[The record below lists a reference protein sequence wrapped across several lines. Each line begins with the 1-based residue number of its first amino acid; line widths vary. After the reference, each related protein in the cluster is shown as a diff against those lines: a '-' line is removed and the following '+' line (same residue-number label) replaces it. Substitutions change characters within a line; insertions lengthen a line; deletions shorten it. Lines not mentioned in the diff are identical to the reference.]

1 MVALITILSGSAT
14 YASEKAVRGC
24 SRINALPDRRG
35 RGINADMDELTI
47 RIRGLS
53 KRFGAKQV
61 LDGIDLDV
69 PTGTSLVVIGGS
81 GSGKSVL
88 LKCILGLIEPDDGV
102 IEIDGRDIAAMPRD
116 ERELTRARIGMLF
129 QNGALFD
136 SLPVWE
142 NVAFGL
148 LARGKARRTEARDK
162 ANDFLAQVGLAAS
175 VGDLSPAE
183 LSGGMQKRVALARA
197 IAAQPDILFFD
208 EPTTGLDPIMGAV
221 IDGLI
226 VDCVKRLG
234 STAIAITHDMAS
246 ARRIG
251 DQAAML
257 NRGRIIWTGPASELM
272 SSGNAE
278 VDQFTHGRR
287 EGPIQMELRR

>member
-1 MVALITILSGSAT
+1 MSA
-14 YASEKAVRGC
+14 SPPKGLPKIRVRGL
-24 SRINALPDRRG
+24 RKA
-35 RGINADMDELTI
+35 
-47 RIRGLS
+47 
-53 KRFGAKQV
+53 FGAKQV

-69 PTGTSLVVIGGS
+69 MPGTSMVVIGGS
-81 GSGKSVL
+81 GTGKSVL
-88 LKCILGLIEPDDGV
+88 IKCILGLIEPDGGS
-102 IEIDGRDIAAMPRD
+102 IEIDGVDLLTSGRSMRDAARGQ
-116 ERELTRARIGMLF
+116 IGMLF

-136 SLPVWE
+136 SLTVRQ

-148 LARGKARRTEARDK
+148 IARRHMSGR
-162 ANDFLAQVGLAAS
+162 LASQRADEVLGQVGLAAS
-175 VGDLSPAE
+175 VGDLAPSE

-197 IAAQPDILFFD
+197 IAANPSIMFFD

-226 VDCVKRLG
+226 VDCVRRLG
-234 STAIAITHDMAS
+234 STAVAITHDMAS

-251 DQAAML
+251 DRVAML
-257 NRGRIIWTGPASELM
+257 HRGRIIWEGPAAQLLDSDDPV
-272 SSGNAE
+272 

>member
-1 MVALITILSGSAT
+1 MSA
-14 YASEKAVRGC
+14 SVPKIRLRGV
-24 SRINALPDRRG
+24 
-35 RGINADMDELTI
+35 T
-47 RIRGLS
+47 
-53 KRFGAKQV
+53 KRFGDKLV
-61 LDGIDLDV
+61 LDGVDLDV
-69 PTGTSLVVIGGS
+69 ATGTSMVVIGGS

-88 LKCILGLIEPDDGV
+88 IKCILGLIQPDSGSIEVDGQDMLRM
-102 IEIDGRDIAAMPRD
+102 EAHRRDAV
-116 ERELTRARIGMLF
+116 RARIGMLF

-136 SLPVWE
+136 SISVAD

-148 LARGKARRTEARDK
+148 LALKKATRAEARRRADAVLE
-162 ANDFLAQVGLAAS
+162 QVGLAAS
-175 VGDLSPAE
+175 VGDLYPAE

-197 IAAQPDILFFD
+197 IAATPDILFFD

-226 VDCVKRLG
+226 VEQVKRLG

-251 DQAAML
+251 DRAAML
-257 NRGRIIWTGPASELM
+257 FRGRIVWEGPAASLM
-272 SSGNAE
+272 DSGNPM

>member
-1 MVALITILSGSAT
+1 MNQTVP
-14 YASEKAVRGC
+14 K
-24 SRINALPDRRG
+24 
-35 RGINADMDELTI
+35 I
-47 RIRGLS
+47 RLRGLC
-53 KRFGAKQV
+53 KRFGAKVV

-69 PTGTSLVVIGGS
+69 IPGTSLVVIGGS

-88 LKCILGLIEPDDGV
+88 LKCILGLIEPDSGA
-102 IEIDGRDIAAMPRD
+102 IEIDGRDILTLPRA
-116 ERELTRARIGMLF
+116 EREAARSRIGMLF

-142 NVAFGL
+142 NVSFGL
-148 LARGKARRTEARDK
+148 LAQGRATRAEGRRRAHGI
-162 ANDFLAQVGLAAS
+162 LAQVGLADT
-175 VGDLSPAE
+175 VGDLSPSE

-197 IAAQPDILFFD
+197 IAAEPEIIFFD

-226 VDCVKRLG
+226 VDCVRRLG
-234 STAIAITHDMAS
+234 STTVAITHDMAS

-251 DQAAML
+251 DSAAMIH
-257 NRGRIIWTGPASELM
+257 RGRIVWTGQAEALM
-272 SSGNAE
+272 NSGNPI

-287 EGPIQMELRR
+287 DGPIQMELRR

>member
-1 MVALITILSGSAT
+1 MSVSPKIR
-14 YASEKAVRGC
+14 VRGLRK
-24 SRINALPDRRG
+24 S
-35 RGINADMDELTI
+35 
-47 RIRGLS
+47 
-53 KRFGAKQV
+53 FGAKAV
-61 LDGIDLDV
+61 LDGVDLDV
-69 PTGTSLVVIGGS
+69 APGSSMVVIGGS

-88 LKCILGLIEPDDGV
+88 LKCILGLIRPDAGR
-102 IEIDGRDIAAMPRD
+102 IEIDGRDILAMSSAERD
-116 ERELTRARIGMLF
+116 QVRTNIGMLF

-142 NVAFGL
+142 NVAFAL
-148 LARGKARRTEARDK
+148 LAQRALTRRAARAR
-162 ANDFLAQVGLAAS
+162 AAEFLEQVGLAAS
-175 VGDLSPAE
+175 VGDLYPAE

-197 IAAQPDILFFD
+197 IAAQPEMMFFD

-226 VDCVKRLG
+226 VDVVRRLG
-234 STAIAITHDMAS
+234 GTAIAITHDMAS

-251 DQAAML
+251 DAAAML
-257 NRGRIIWTGPASELM
+257 HQGRIVWTGPATALLD
-272 SSGNAE
+272 SGNPV

>member
-1 MVALITILSGSAT
+1 MTTPKIR
-14 YASEKAVRGC
+14 VRGL
-24 SRINALPDRRG
+24 RKA
-35 RGINADMDELTI
+35 
-47 RIRGLS
+47 
-53 KRFGAKQV
+53 FGAKQV

-69 PTGTSLVVIGGS
+69 MPGTSAVVIGGS
-81 GSGKSVL
+81 GTGKSVL
-88 LKCILGLIEPDDGV
+88 LKCILGLIRPDEGV
-102 IEIDGRDIAAMPRD
+102 IEIDGTDILHLPPQAA
-116 ERELTRARIGMLF
+116 ERARAGIGMLF
-129 QNGALFD
+129 QGGALFD

-148 LARGKARRTEARDK
+148 LARGTTTRAQARDR
-162 ANDFLAQVGLAAS
+162 AGEVLSQVGLDPS

-183 LSGGMQKRVALARA
+183 LSGGMQKRVGLARA
-197 IAAQPDILFFD
+197 IASQPEIMFFD

-226 VDCVKRLG
+226 TDCVKRLG

-246 ARRIG
+246 AARIG

-257 NRGRIIWTGPASELM
+257 HRGKLVWQGAAADLLH
-272 SSGNAE
+272 SGNPM

-287 EGPIQMELRR
+287 DGPITMELRR

>member
-1 MVALITILSGSAT
+1 MSDQPL
-14 YASEKAVRGC
+14 K
-24 SRINALPDRRG
+24 
-35 RGINADMDELTI
+35 I
-47 RIRGLS
+47 RIRGLCKS
-53 KRFGAKQV
+53 FGTKRV
-61 LDGIDLDV
+61 LDGVDLDV
-69 PTGTSLVVIGGS
+69 PRGTSMVVIGGS

-88 LKCILGLIEPDDGV
+88 LKCVLGLLDPDDGT
-102 IEIDGRDIAAMPRD
+102 IEVDGQNILKQPRR
-116 ERELTRARIGMLF
+116 ERELMRSRIGMLF

-148 LARGKARRTEARDK
+148 IARHKATRADARAR
-162 ANDFLAQVGLAAS
+162 ANEFLKEVGLAAT

-197 IAAQPDILFFD
+197 IASQPDIMFFD

-226 VDCVKRLG
+226 VDCVKHLG
-234 STAIAITHDMAS
+234 STAVAITHDMAS

-251 DQAAML
+251 DRAAML
-257 NRGRIIWTGPASELM
+257 LNGRIIWAGPAEHLM
-272 SSGNAE
+272 DSGNPE

>member
-1 MVALITILSGSAT
+1 MSGPP
-14 YASEKAVRGC
+14 KIRLRGV
-24 SRINALPDRRG
+24 
-35 RGINADMDELTI
+35 T
-47 RIRGLS
+47 
-53 KRFGAKQV
+53 KRFGDKLV

-69 PTGTSLVVIGGS
+69 APQTSMVVIGGS

-88 LKCILGLIEPDDGV
+88 LKCILGLITPDAGS
-102 IEIDGRDIAAMPRD
+102 IEIDGQDVLRMRPKERDAA
-116 ERELTRARIGMLF
+116 RARIGMLF

-136 SLPVWE
+136 SISVAE

-148 LARGKARRTEARDK
+148 LALKKATRAEARKRAEDV
-162 ANDFLAQVGLAAS
+162 LAQVGLAAS

-197 IAAQPDILFFD
+197 IAATPDILFFD

-226 VDCVKRLG
+226 MEQVKRMG

-251 DQAAML
+251 DRAAMIHK
-257 NRGRIIWTGPASELM
+257 GRIVWEGEAASLM
-272 SSGNAE
+272 DSGNAM

>member
-1 MVALITILSGSAT
+1 MNGAHP
-14 YASEKAVRGC
+14 K
-24 SRINALPDRRG
+24 
-35 RGINADMDELTI
+35 I
-47 RIRGLS
+47 RIRGLRKS
-53 KRFGAKQV
+53 FGAKKV
-61 LDGIDLDV
+61 LDGVDLDV
-69 PTGTSLVVIGGS
+69 PAGSSMVVIGGS

-88 LKCILGLIEPDDGV
+88 IKCILGLIEADAGT
-102 IEIDGRDIAAMPRD
+102 IEIDGADVLRMDRRARDAVN
-116 ERELTRARIGMLF
+116 ARIGMLF
-129 QNGALFD
+129 QNSALFD

-148 LARGKARRTEARDK
+148 LAQRRTSRAEAR
-162 ANDFLAQVGLAAS
+162 ARAGEVLAQVGLDAS
-175 VGDLSPAE
+175 VGDLSPSE
-183 LSGGMQKRVALARA
+183 LSGGMQKRVGLARA
-197 IAAQPDILFFD
+197 IAAQPEIMFFD

-251 DQAAML
+251 DAAAML
-257 NRGRIIWTGPASELM
+257 YEGRIVWSGPAGALM
-272 SSGNAE
+272 ESGNPV

-287 EGPIQMELRR
+287 EGPIQMQLRR

>member
-1 MVALITILSGSAT
+1 MSGGVPKIRVRGL
-14 YASEKAVRGC
+14 EKAFGDKRVLRGV
-24 SRINALPDRRG
+24 D
-35 RGINADMDELTI
+35 
-47 RIRGLS
+47 
-53 KRFGAKQV
+53 F
-61 LDGIDLDV
+61 DV
-69 PTGTSLVVIGGS
+69 AAGTSLVVIGGS
-81 GSGKSVL
+81 GTGKSVL
-88 LKCILGLIEPDDGV
+88 IKCIIGLMEPDAGS
-102 IEIDGRDIAAMPRD
+102 IEIDGRDILAASESDR
-116 ERELTRARIGMLF
+116 RAARATIGMLF

-148 LARGKARRTEARDK
+148 LAQGRASRAAARAEAHG
-162 ANDFLAQVGLAAS
+162 FLAQVGLAPEI
-175 VGDLSPAE
+175 GDMAPAE

-197 IAAQPDILFFD
+197 IASRPDILFFD

-226 VDCVKRLG
+226 VDCVRRLG

-251 DQAAML
+251 DRAAML
-257 NRGRIIWTGPASELM
+257 LGGHLIWQGTADHLMDSGDPA
-272 SSGNAE
+272 

>member
-1 MVALITILSGSAT
+1 MS
-14 YASEKAVRGC
+14 KRGAHGNNTFM
-24 SRINALPDRRG
+24 SNQTPKL
-35 RGINADMDELTI
+35 
-47 RIRGLS
+47 RIRGLY
-53 KRFGAKQV
+53 KRFGSKQV
-61 LDGIDLDV
+61 LDGVDLEV
-69 PTGTSLVVIGGS
+69 PQGTSMVVIGGS

-88 LKCILGLIEPDDGV
+88 LKCVLGLIEPDDGV
-102 IEIDGRDIAAMPRD
+102 IEIDGQDILKQPRR
-116 ERELTRARIGMLF
+116 ERQEARSRIGMLF

-136 SLPVWE
+136 SLTVWE

-148 LARGKARRTEARDK
+148 IARHKVAHEEARKRADE
-162 ANDFLAQVGLAAS
+162 FLGEVGLASS

-197 IAAQPDILFFD
+197 IASQPDIMFFD

-226 VDCVKRLG
+226 VDCVKHLG
-234 STAIAITHDMAS
+234 STAVAITHDMAS

-257 NRGRIIWTGPASELM
+257 LNGRIVWSGPAEHLLD
-272 SSGNAE
+272 SGNPE

-287 EGPIQMELRR
+287 EGPIQMELLR